1 MMQLRSGVVRA
12 LAVVLVT
19 GSALVLLNGSSLL
32 AQNLS
37 GPTNKTQF
45 GLNTTTFQTP
55 QGSIRVNLPDDAM
68 AGDTISGTVFATPS
82 GKTDKQKAKNAD
94 ELNGY
99 VVEVQDQKTQVSKK
113 VLEWTIPAAGAAG
126 GAAYLILRNS
136 AGNEVSRTSVPV
148 LPAKTVTDTPVK
160 SVTSDFH
167 LPSVSQAN
175 RPMNIAGP
183 FDGNSATTAVTIGGK
198 PAEVLAESPRKVAV
212 QSPSDVG
219 LLPVHVQ
226 KGSAAADGVVRN
238 LGMNLSATN
247 TKLLKDDKATLTLKA
262 SGLSDLK
269 TDVPIRLVNHSVS
282 VVGLDGGESQTII
295 VHPTDVGPEGV
306 FTTTRTLT
314 GRETGAY
321 DISAMVAESIPEF
334 GGGVGTYSKNKEE
347 GWKPKCEDCVAGNDA
362 GADTI
367 NPGTSCTAAS
377 NCVANNK
384 SLQWDIANTWCRS
397 SNSDVCT
404 GDCGNGNHCDG
415 IYDSA
420 NSNGLTVIA
429 AVVPGNPLKCAAPL
443 VTCDAQLVVAA
454 GGTLACKC
462 SCNPGK

>member
-1 MMQLRSGVVRA
+1 MMKLRCGVLRA
-12 LAVVLVT
+12 WAVVFAAI
-19 GSALVLLNGSSLL
+19 SALVLLNGSSLL
-32 AQNLS
+32 AQNVT
-37 GPTNKTQF
+37 GTTNKTEF
-45 GLNTTTFQTP
+45 GVNTTTFQTP
-55 QGSIRVNLPDDAM
+55 QGSIQVNLPDDAM
-68 AGDTISGTVFATPS
+68 AGDTLSGTVFTNPS
-82 GKTDKQKAKNAD
+82 GKNAKEKAKNSD

-99 VVEVQDQKTQVSKK
+99 VVEVQNQKTQVSKK
-113 VLEWTIPAAGAAG
+113 VLEWTVPTGAAGATAF
-126 GAAYLILRNS
+126 LILRNN
-136 AGNEVSRTSVPV
+136 AGNEVARTSVPV
-148 LPAKTVTDTPVK
+148 LPAKTDMPA
-160 SVTSDFH
+160 TSGTSGFH

-198 PAEVLAESPRKVAV
+198 PAQVLAESPRKVAV

-226 KGSAAADGVVRN
+226 KGDAVADGTVRN
-238 LGMNLSATN
+238 LGMHLSATSS
-247 TKLLKDDKATLTLKA
+247 KLLKDDKATLTLTA
-262 SGLSDLK
+262 TGFTDLK

-282 VVGLDGGESQTII
+282 VVGLEGGENQTVI
-295 VHPTDVGPEGV
+295 VHPANVGSDGV
-306 FTTTRTLT
+306 FTMTRTLT
-314 GRETGAY
+314 GRETGSY
-321 DISAMVAESIPEF
+321 DISALVAESIPAF
-334 GGGVGTYSKNKEE
+334 GGGSGMYIANKQE
-347 GWKPKCEDCVAGNDA
+347 GWKPKCEDCVAGND

-377 NCVANNK
+377 TCVANNK

-420 NSNGLTVIA
+420 NSNGLSVTANI
-429 AVVPGNPLKCAAPL
+429 VPGNPLKCKGGL

-462 SCNPGK
+462 SCNPN

>member
-1 MMQLRSGVVRA
+1 MMKLRCGVVRA

-19 GSALVLLNGSSLL
+19 GSALVLLNGSSLR
-32 AQNLS
+32 AQQ
-37 GPTNKTQF
+37 GPAPSNKTEF

-55 QGSIRVNLPDDAM
+55 QGSIQVNLPADTM
-68 AGDTISGTVFATPS
+68 AGDTFSGSVFTNPS
-82 GKTDKQKAKNAD
+82 GKNAKQKAKNSD

-99 VVEVQDQKTQVSKK
+99 VVEMQDQKTQVAKK
-113 VLEWTIPAAGAAG
+113 VLEWSVPAAAAG
-126 GAAYLILRNS
+126 TAAVLLLRDS
-136 AGNEVSRTSVPV
+136 GGKIVSQTSVPV
-148 LPAKTVTDTPVK
+148 LPAKPVTDMPT
-160 SVTSDFH
+160 TSATNSFH

-183 FDGNSATTAVTIGGK
+183 FDGNSATTAVTIGGN
-198 PAEVLAESPRKVAV
+198 PAQVLAESPRKAIV
-212 QSPSDVG
+212 QSPSEVG
-219 LLPVHVQ
+219 PLSIHVQ
-226 KGSAAADGVVRN
+226 KGSATADGVVRN
-238 LGMNLSATN
+238 LGMNLSAPSS
-247 TKLLKDDKATLTLKA
+247 KLLKGEKTTLTVKA
-262 SGLSDLK
+262 SGFTDLK

-282 VVGLDGGESQTII
+282 VVGLEGGETQTII
-295 VHPTDVGPEGV
+295 VHPADVSPEGV
-306 FTTTRTLT
+306 YTVTRTVT
-314 GRETGAY
+314 ARETGAF
-321 DISAMVAESIPEF
+321 DVSAMVAESIPEI
-334 GGGVGTYSKNKEE
+334 GGGPGIYNANNQQ

-362 GADTI
+362 GPDTI

-377 NCVANNK
+377 TCVNNNK

-420 NSNGLTVIA
+420 KSNGLSVTANIVA
-429 AVVPGNPLKCAAPL
+429 GNPLKCAAPL

-462 SCNPGK
+462 SCNPN